1 MAQSDSIERSPVP
14 EAKTG
19 EENVTFRL
27 SGNWLAR
34 WKMYME
40 TTGSPAKSEVLRDC
54 LSLLFACASTDGQ
67 GDPVQIILRR
77 KDVLGRELPDVD
89 LIEFLNLPT
98 VSAYRASRRHAK
110 ENSLD

>member
-14 EAKTG
+14 EVKIG

-27 SGNWLAR
+27 SGDWLAR
-34 WKMYME
+34 WKMYLQN
-40 TTGSPAKSEVLRDC
+40 TGSPPKSEILRDC
-54 LSLLFACASTDGQ
+54 FSLLFACASTDGL

-77 KDVLGRELPDVD
+77 KDAEGREVRDVD

-98 VSAYRASRRHAK
+98 LKTYRNNRRRDK
-110 ENSLD
+110 ENR